1 MKTFRPLLILLFLM
15 MRITA
20 SAQSYCDTV
29 FHIVPGSAVFK
40 ASDFSIGDSMLV
52 VLITNI
58 SASQSMAYPTAGLQ
72 IQDALPT
79 GMQLATPSLGVN
91 TVFASSYVPGDT
103 QEVRFYFDVTQS
115 IPYNYSVTF
124 TLWADADNNNGPIDS
139 CAVRDSFEVNLNPL
153 FMPNTD
159 HPRQALNFSMYPLA
173 EAGIL
178 RVKGEPGL
186 YAVYSIH
193 GTFVHPFTLE
203 DSNTERAVPLQM
215 PSGVYILRNQ
225 DGNAMRFI
233 WN

>member
-1 MKTFRPLLILLFLM
+1 MKTLQPLLILLFLM
-15 MRITA
+15 MRFTA
-20 SAQSYCDTV
+20 SAQTYCDTV
-29 FHIVPGSAVFK
+29 FHIVPGSAEFK

-72 IQDALPT
+72 IHDALPT

-103 QEVRFYFDVTQS
+103 QEVRFYFDVTET

-139 CAVRDSFEVNLNPL
+139 CAVKDSFEVNLNPL

-159 HPRQALNFSMYPLA
+159 NPWHTLNFSMYPVA
-173 EAGIL
+173 DAGIL

-193 GTFVHPFTLE
+193 GTVLQPFTLE
-203 DSNTERAVPLQM
+203 DSNNESDIPLQI
-215 PSGVYILRNQ
+215 PPGVYILRNQ
-225 DGNAMRFI
+225 DGNAIRFI

>member
-1 MKTFRPLLILLFLM
+1 MKTLRPLWILLFLM
-15 MRITA
+15 MRITT
-20 SAQSYCDTV
+20 SAQTYCDTV

-58 SASQSMAYPTAGLQ
+58 SASQSLAYPTAGLQ
-72 IQDALPT
+72 IHDALPT

-115 IPYNYSVTF
+115 LPYNYSVTF
-124 TLWADADNNNGPIDS
+124 TVWADADNNNGPIDS

-159 HPRQALNFSMYPLA
+159 NPWQALNFSMYPVA
-173 EAGIL
+173 DAGIL

-193 GTFVHPFTLE
+193 GAVLQPFTLE
-203 DSNTERAVPLQM
+203 DSNNESDILLQI
-215 PSGVYILRNQ
+215 PPGVYILRNQ